1 MKRKKKIILLT
12 IIVVVGL
19 SSIFEFKKN
28 AKNNIQA
35 GKLKGYGTSEKAI
48 KEYLEAFVNKDAES
62 VMSSYCL
69 EGMEKAAANRGL
81 SMEKLYKKETEQLD
95 EIFNNRNKEITE
107 YKYSLEK
114 ELNNDEIEELFAGYE
129 PERVHTYE
137 ISFVSEESSQNL
149 KFRIYTVCYDKKWY
163 IMNLENINPDDFYI
177 EQ

>member
-69 EGMEKAAANRGL
+69 EGMEKAAANRGI

-95 EIFNNRNKEITE
+95 EILI
-107 YKYSLEK
+107 
-114 ELNNDEIEELFAGYE
+114 IETKRL
-129 PERVHTYE
+129 R
-137 ISFVSEESSQNL
+137 
-149 KFRIYTVCYDKKWY
+149 
-163 IMNLENINPDDFYI
+163 NINI
-177 EQ
+177 VLKRN

>member
-1 MKRKKKIILLT
+1 MDKNKLI
-12 IIVVVGL
+12 
-19 SSIFEFKKN
+19 SSILSFKDGIGMWKIVLN
-28 AKNNIQA
+28 QITEADFVI
-35 GKLKGYGTSEKAI
+35 GYGFDNNEKLWKVYQNNERGMRAEWTF
-48 KEYLEAFVNKDAES
+48 KNEEEA
-62 VMSSYCL
+62 L
-69 EGMEKAAANRGL
+69 
-81 SMEKLYKKETEQLD
+81 EKLYKKETEQLD

-177 EQ
+177 E

>member
-69 EGMEKAAANRGL
+69 EGMEKAAANRGI

-95 EIFNNRNKEITE
+95 EIFN
-107 YKYSLEK
+107 
-114 ELNNDEIEELFAGYE
+114 IETKRL
-129 PERVHTYE
+129 R
-137 ISFVSEESSQNL
+137 
-149 KFRIYTVCYDKKWY
+149 
-163 IMNLENINPDDFYI
+163 NINI
-177 EQ
+177 VLKRN

>member
-19 SSIFEFKKN
+19 SSILEFKKN
-28 AKNNIQA
+28 EKNNIQV

-69 EGMEKAAANRGL
+69 EGMEKAAANRGI

-95 EIFNNRNKEITE
+95 EIFYNRN
-107 YKYSLEK
+107 L
-114 ELNNDEIEELFAGYE
+114 
-129 PERVHTYE
+129 
-137 ISFVSEESSQNL
+137 SQSNH
-149 KFRIYTVCYDKKWY
+149 F
-163 IMNLENINPDDFYI
+163 
-177 EQ
+177 